1 MATHPE
7 PPPTVQEKVLIK
19 TIALKKSFFLDKR
32 EISVLKGIDLTIAAG
47 ERIAIC
53 GESGAGKSTLLQ
65 IIGSLDKP
73 SSGSVSFA
81 GVDIFSRSERELAR
95 WRNSALGFVFQF
107 HHLLP
112 EFSALENVM
121 TPALING
128 ISMSEARGMANLLLQ
143 KVGLAARTGHKPGEL
158 SGGEQQRVALAR
170 ALIMRPEAVLADEP
184 TGNLDAG
191 TSDEIV
197 ALLMECNREFNT
209 TLLLVTHSQRLA
221 QQMDRTIFIE
231 NGIILES

>member
-1 MATHPE
+1 MIEA
-7 PPPTVQEKVLIK
+7 V
-19 TIALKKSFFLDKR
+19 ALKKSFFLDKR
-32 EISVLKGIDLTIAAG
+32 EIPVLKGVDFTIKTG

-73 SSGSVSFA
+73 SSGTIKVS
-81 GVDIFSRSERELAR
+81 GTDIFSKSEYELAK
-95 WRNSALGFVFQF
+95 WRNQALGFVFQF

-112 EFSALENVM
+112 EFTALENVM

-128 ISMSEARGMANLLLQ
+128 DSNQIAREKATQLLQ
-143 KVGLAARTGHKPGEL
+143 KVGLEQRKKHKPGEL

-170 ALIMRPEAVLADEP
+170 ALIMQPQALLADEP

-197 ALLMECNREFNT
+197 DLLLECNREFNT
-209 TLLLVTHSQRLA
+209 ILLLVTHSQRLA
-221 QQMDRTIFIE
+221 AKMDRTITIE
-231 NGIILES
+231 NGQIL

>member
-1 MATHPE
+1 M
-7 PPPTVQEKVLIK
+7 IK
-19 TIALKKSFFLDKR
+19 AVALKKSFFLDKR
-32 EISVLKGIDLTIAAG
+32 EITVLKGIDFTIETG
-47 ERIAIC
+47 ECIAIC
-53 GESGAGKSTLLQ
+53 GESGTGKSTLLQ

-73 SSGSVSFA
+73 SSGSVSFF
-81 GVDIFSRSERELAR
+81 GIDIFSRSELELAK
-95 WRNSALGFVFQF
+95 WRNLALGFVFQF

-128 ISMSEARGMANLLLQ
+128 ISMLEAKKTATKLLQ
-143 KVGLAARTGHKPGEL
+143 KVGLGERLRHKPGEL

-170 ALIMRPEAVLADEP
+170 ALIMRPQAVLADEP

-191 TSDEIV
+191 TSDEIID
-197 ALLMECNREFNT
+197 LLLECNREFNT

-221 QQMDRTIFIE
+221 AQMDRTMIIE
-231 NGIILES
+231 TGLIQEQ